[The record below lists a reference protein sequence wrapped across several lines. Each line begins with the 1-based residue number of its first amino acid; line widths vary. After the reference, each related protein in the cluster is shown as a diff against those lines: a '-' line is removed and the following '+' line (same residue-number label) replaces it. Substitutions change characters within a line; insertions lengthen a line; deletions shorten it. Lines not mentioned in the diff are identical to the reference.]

1 MIAFDDILQQH
12 GGDPTSLLRFDD
24 DGPELLPYATLTAA
38 RAAGDVDLA
47 ALGGVYEW
55 QDKPLVFLID
65 GTLLDGF
72 PQRLGRIRRL
82 VAMRGDAPYLAV
94 VMPGSMTIYE
104 VGLEG
109 EASQARVLI
118 GKPNDDRRTVI
129 PHLGNLRPQKSASR
143 RWISD
148 VILRLLTSALDDLA
162 RFGVADG
169 DAISLVGRALFV
181 RFLADRDILPDSV
194 CAFAANGAT
203 ALFDTAPTTVATSK
217 WLDETFNGDFLP
229 LTAPTIKSLPQEVFH
244 VLGHILRR
252 APGGQLQLGWQEKWD
267 MLDFAHIPVGVLS
280 QAYERYLS
288 HHEPEK
294 QRTEGGYYTPRH
306 IADLMVRAAFSA
318 LGGEANTY
326 KARVL
331 DPAAGAG
338 VFLLTAFRQLVGER
352 WRHDGIRPDTG
363 TLRQI
368 LYGQITGFDINESAL
383 RFAAL
388 GLYLMSI
395 ELDPNPEPIQKLRF
409 KNLRPAVLRK
419 FGDSSDGA
427 RSKDLGSL
435 GDDVG
440 AEHYGI
446 YDLVI
451 GNPPWA
457 TATKLSNWS
466 SLEERISRLARER
479 IGDNDVRAPIPNE
492 VLDLPFVWRAMEW
505 ARPGGQIA
513 FALHARLLFQRGETM
528 PAARNALFGAL
539 DVTGIV
545 NGTELRRTRVWPEIT
560 APFCLLFA
568 RNAIPS
574 VGAGFRFT
582 SPHLEGPLNQSG
594 TWRIDAANAEI
605 VSSHD
610 VRVRPELLK
619 ILFRGTRLDLEL
631 YDRIAAKGFPTL
643 DTYWAECFGT
653 HRGRLRNTG
662 NGYQRLRSSSQVSK
676 SGDGLPGESAVYLH
690 NLLEVP
696 NVPLPGVL
704 LETSDFAHFDLPRV
718 HRGRPRELYT
728 APLLLIRESPP
739 VSHGR
744 IMTSVVADDV
754 VFNQSYH
761 GYTAHTHEHGA
772 ELVRY
777 LALLLGSK
785 IALWYALITS
795 GRFGF
800 EREVVE
806 KFIIDEIPIP
816 KFEELSAADRKI
828 ATALFDALAQEDNE
842 AGWDKVDRWI
852 GSLFGFTPED
862 VEMVADTLRY
872 RLPFSVNVRASQA
885 PTTVSQQTAFKKRL
899 QTELQPWAER
909 FGRPLTIQR
918 VSVPALSPWQFV
930 TIDANSDRENQTTV
944 DIDLMRAIGLVDRLS
959 ATEVV
964 YVDEQTKRLILGRLN
979 QARYWTPS
987 QARLAA
993 RRIVWDHVDFLSG
1006 KGAL

>member
-1 MIAFDDILQQH
+1 MIGFDNILQQY
-12 GGDPTSLLRFDD
+12 GGDPASLLKFDV

-38 RAAGDVDLA
+38 RIAGDLDLA

-55 QDKPLVFLID
+55 QDRPLLFLVD
-65 GTLLDGF
+65 GTLLDGN
-72 PQRLGRIRRL
+72 PQRLNRIRRL

-94 VMPGSMTIYE
+94 VTPGGMTIYQ
-104 VGLEG
+104 VGLDG
-109 EASQARVLI
+109 DAAQAQVSV
-118 GKPNDDRRTVI
+118 GKANDDRRIVI
-129 PHLGNLRPQKSASR
+129 PYLGNLRPQTSANR

-148 VILRLLTSALDDLA
+148 VILRLLTSALDELA
-162 RFGVADG
+162 HLAVADG

-181 RFLADRDILPDSV
+181 RFLADRDILPEAV
-194 CAFAANGAT
+194 CALATEGAS
-203 ALFDTAPTTVATSK
+203 ALFDTAPTAVAASA

-229 LTAPTIKSLPQEVFH
+229 LTAATINSLPQQAFD

-318 LGGEANTY
+318 LGREGKTHQ
-326 KARVL
+326 ARVL

-352 WRHDGIRPDTG
+352 WRHDGKRPDTE

-388 GLYLMSI
+388 GLYLISI
-395 ELDPNPEPIQKLRF
+395 ELDPNPEPLQKLRF
-409 KNLRPAVLRK
+409 ENLRPNVLRR
-419 FGDSSDGA
+419 FGDSSDAA

-435 GDDVG
+435 GDEVG
-440 AEHYGI
+440 AEHEGA

-466 SLEERISRLARER
+466 SLEDRISRLARDR
-479 IGDNDVRAPIPNE
+479 SGDDEIRAPIPNE

-528 PAARNALFGAL
+528 PEARSALFGAL

-568 RNAIPS
+568 RNDVPS
-574 VGAGFRFT
+574 AGAGFRFT

-594 TWRIDAANAEI
+594 AWRIDAANAEI
-605 VSSHD
+605 VTSQD
-610 VRVRPELLK
+610 VRRRPELLK

-631 YDRIAAKGFPTL
+631 YDRISAKALPSL
-643 DTYWAECFGT
+643 DEYWRSTFGVY
-653 HRGRLRNTG
+653 HGRAQYTG
-662 NGYQRLRSSSQVSK
+662 NGYQRLRKSSRTRKGAEQ
-676 SGDGLPGESAVYLH
+676 PGAAADYLH
-690 NLLEVP
+690 H
-696 NVPLPGVL
+696 LPAL
-704 LETSDFAHFDLPRV
+704 PSKLETSLLVDVSSLARFDASRIHDPRPV
-718 HRGRPRELYT
+718 WLFTG
-728 APLLLIRESPP
+728 PLLLVRESPP
-739 VSHGR
+739 VHHAR
-744 IMTSVVADDV
+744 IRTSVALDSV
-754 VFNQSYH
+754 VFNQSFH
-761 GYTAHTHEHGA
+761 GYSTHTHEHGG
-772 ELVRY
+772 ELARY
-777 LALLLGSK
+777 LALVIGSK
-785 IALWYALITS
+785 IALWHALITS

-806 KFIIDEIPIP
+806 KFIIDEIPVP
-816 KFEELSAADRKI
+816 GFETLSTADRKI
-828 ATALFDALAQEDNE
+828 STTLFAALAQEDNE
-842 AGWDKVDRWI
+842 AGWEKVDRWI
-852 GSLFGFTPED
+852 GGLFGLTAED
-862 VEMVADTLRY
+862 VETISDTLRY
-872 RLPFSVNVRASQA
+872 RLPFSVNLKASRAPVTAAQH
-885 PTTVSQQTAFKKRL
+885 TAFNKRL
-899 QTELQPWAER
+899 HAELQPWGER
-909 FGRPLTIQR
+909 FGRPLAIHR
-918 VSVPALSPWQFV
+918 VPMPALSPWQFV
-930 TIDANSDRENQTTV
+930 MIGGENEDPTAIDV
-944 DIDLMRAIGLVDRLS
+944 DWMRAIELADKLS

-964 YVDEQTKRLILGRLN
+964 YVDEQANRLVLGRLN
-979 QARYWTPS
+979 QARYWSPS

-993 RRIVWDHVDFLSG
+993 RRIVWEHVDFLSG
-1006 KGAL
+1006 KAAT